1 MTTKEGQLFPKS
13 QCRNRSVI
21 ARMRA
26 LCTGLCR
33 SLSENKGGQS
43 ALNDLRF
50 VTGDCFVPRN
60 DEKRGADVDTFCH
73 SDAEL
78 VPPCG
83 KEFVYR
89 LHHSPTDFRRYG
101 RNLRPSFLG
110 MTVRLKLQNSYLA
123 TQFIIWRI
131 ELRQYKIVLR
141 QAQDK
146 LQQKIIVAMQSV
158 KMLWKRNCETSVA
171 TGDAISTIA
180 GYIRLVAVGW

>member
-1 MTTKEGQLFPKS
+1 MPQPKRH
-13 QCRNRSVI
+13 CEDAGFVHE
-21 ARMRA
+21 AVP
-26 LCTGLCR
+26 
-33 SLSENKGGQS
+33 KQS

-110 MTVRLKLQNSYLA
+110 MTVRLKLQNSYL
-123 TQFIIWRI
+123 
-131 ELRQYKIVLR
+131 ES
-141 QAQDK
+141 
-146 LQQKIIVAMQSV
+146 SV
-158 KMLWKRNCETSVA
+158 
-171 TGDAISTIA
+171 
-180 GYIRLVAVGW
+180 